1 MNETI
6 EKESLNAVTEDIFD
20 AEQYNKPPLTAG
32 KIVLRCFI
40 AFFTV
45 LFLLVIGVYLTLLSI
60 ARGPSETVRN
70 MLVLSARQA
79 SATKWMP
86 QLFLDEETINEIY
99 ENSDKITVDVM
110 SAEEYAEKNKADN
123 ETQGVVVE
131 DEWDGASD
139 GMVLKIENGS
149 TYKAYV
155 LLVKDPS
162 RVFVG
167 TSSDNYDNATIGMDI
182 FNVVER

>member
-86 QLFLDEETINEIY
+86 QLFLDEETITEIY
-99 ENSDKITVDVM
+99 ENN
-110 SAEEYAEKNKADN
+110 A
-123 ETQGVVVE
+123 
-131 DEWDGASD
+131 
-139 GMVLKIENGS
+139 GS
-149 TYKAYV
+149 C
-155 LLVKDPS
+155 S
-162 RVFVG
+162 
-167 TSSDNYDNATIGMDI
+167 
-182 FNVVER
+182 